1 MDNQSKNIVAAI
13 FMAGLVVGTLDLS
26 AAMIQTIIM
35 GREPLKLL
43 QYISSGMFGPQA
55 FEGGLIYAALGVF
68 FHYFIAF
75 SWTVIFFL
83 IYPKIKFFAGNSV
96 VTCIV
101 YGLIVWLIMNR
112 VVVPLSKIP
121 SRPFNLNNALI
132 GSGILIIAIGIPLS
146 IMAHRFY
153 LNKNI

>member
-35 GREPLKLL
+35 GREPLKLM
-43 QYISSGMFGPQA
+43 QYISSGMFGSRA
-55 FEGGLIYAALGVF
+55 FEGGLTYAVLGVV

-75 SWTVIFFL
+75 VWTGIFF
-83 IYPKIKFFAGNSV
+83 IVYPKIKNFAGNKII
-96 VTCIV
+96 TGIV
-101 YGLIVWLIMNR
+101 YGLFIWLIMNM

-132 GSGILIIAIGIPLS
+132 GLGILIIAIGIPLS